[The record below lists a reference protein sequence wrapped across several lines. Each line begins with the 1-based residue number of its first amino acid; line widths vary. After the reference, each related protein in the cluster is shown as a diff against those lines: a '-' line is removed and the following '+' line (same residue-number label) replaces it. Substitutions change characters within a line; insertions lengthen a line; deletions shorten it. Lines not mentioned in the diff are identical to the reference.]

1 MVNSR
6 LRAFLG
12 DADGEPVPA
21 CVHQVDV
28 PAGAARIWLTDE
40 VNAVVLECRCQA
52 IAECISS
59 KKRMEGDVETEL
71 LEIERLA
78 STSLADRLVKPGR
91 RNCVRHRRRQ
101 CVEIHDRV

>member
-40 VNAVVLECRCQA
+40 ANAVLFECCCQA
-52 IAECISS
+52 ISQYIVSN
-59 KKRMEGDVETEL
+59 KRMEDDLETQF
-71 LEIERLA
+71 LEIESLA
-78 STSLADRLVKPGR
+78 GASLADRFVKATGGDR
-91 RNCVRHRRRQ
+91 VWHRRRQ
-101 CVEIHDRV
+101 DVEIHER